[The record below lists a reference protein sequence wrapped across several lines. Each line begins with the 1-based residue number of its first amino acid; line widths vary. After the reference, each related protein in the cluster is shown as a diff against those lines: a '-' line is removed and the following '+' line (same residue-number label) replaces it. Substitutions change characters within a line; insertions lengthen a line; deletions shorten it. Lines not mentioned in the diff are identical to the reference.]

1 MNIEIYSLG
10 TIEKAAIELKPFTV
24 FIGENSTG
32 KTWTAYTLSAILGS
46 IGYENYLKTYLD
58 GKIQPTYLPL
68 DEAIKQVLD
77 EGYVQ
82 MDVVQFVKD
91 YTEIY
96 VNDVACFAKNW
107 MPKFMNTKRAT
118 FDNLW
123 IHFDFSPELKTA
135 LVNKIIATP
144 VVSKSSIGNKE
155 DSLNVVKEAGESI
168 LYLYSEGEILNKLP
182 RRMIQEFC
190 LRQLFDILRKNL
202 YSEVHVFPTERIDFK
217 LQPEGAFKGLF
228 QEGQVEQVFLPF
240 GKRTIMVS
248 PKQRQKEIDK
258 TPQISEYVQLAEYL
272 ETEILG
278 GCVDFDDSK
287 RGNELVFQMEGGTKL
302 ELSISSS
309 MVKELAP
316 LVLYLRYLAKKN
328 DWIIIDEPEMNLH
341 PTVQVKLTEFLAIL
355 VNAGL
360 HVLITTHSPYIVDHL
375 ANLMQAAQYENK
387 EDIKELFYLEKIDA
401 FIPQEQVSIFL
412 FENGT
417 TRNLID
423 EKGTVDWKTF
433 SQVCSDISGIFPQL
447 MTTTD

>member
-1 MNIEIYSLG
+1 MKIEIYSLG
-10 TIEKAAIELKPFTV
+10 AIEKATIELKPFTV

-46 IGYENYLKTYLD
+46 IGYEHYLKTYLD

-68 DEAIKQVLD
+68 DEAIKQLLD

-82 MDVVQFVKD
+82 MDIVQFVKD

-123 IHFDFSPELKTA
+123 IHFDFSPEFKTA
-135 LVNKIIATP
+135 LVNKIIATS

-155 DSLNVVKEAGESI
+155 DSLNVVKEAEEST
-168 LYLYSEGEILNKLP
+168 LYLYSEGDILNKLP
-182 RRMIQEFC
+182 RRMIQEFF

-228 QEGQVEQVFLPF
+228 QEGKVEHVFLPF
-240 GKRTIMVS
+240 AQRTIMVS
-248 PKQRQKEIDK
+248 PKQRLEEIDK
-258 TPQISEYVQLAEYL
+258 TPKISEYVQLAEYL
-272 ETEILG
+272 ETEILEG
-278 GCVDFDDSK
+278 RVDFDDSK
-287 RGNELVFQMEGGTKL
+287 QSNELVFQMEDGAKL
-302 ELSISSS
+302 ELTISSS

-316 LVLYLRYLAKKN
+316 LVLYLRYLAKQS

-341 PTVQVKLTEFLAIL
+341 PTVQIKLTEFLALL

-387 EDIKELFYLEKIDA
+387 EDIKELFYLEQTDA
-401 FIPQEQVSIFL
+401 FIPQEQVSIAL

-417 TRNLID
+417 TTNLID
-423 EKGTVDWKTF
+423 EKGSVDWSTF
-433 SQVCSDISGIFPQL
+433 SHVCSDIAGIFPQL
-447 MTTTD
+447 ITTD

>member
-1 MNIEIYSLG
+1 
-10 TIEKAAIELKPFTV
+10 
-24 FIGENSTG
+24 
-32 KTWTAYTLSAILGS
+32 
-46 IGYENYLKTYLD
+46 
-58 GKIQPTYLPL
+58 
-68 DEAIKQVLD
+68 
-77 EGYVQ
+77 
-82 MDVVQFVKD
+82 
-91 YTEIY
+91 
-96 VNDVACFAKNW
+96 
-107 MPKFMNTKRAT
+107 
-118 FDNLW
+118 
-123 IHFDFSPELKTA
+123 
-135 LVNKIIATP
+135 
-144 VVSKSSIGNKE
+144 
-155 DSLNVVKEAGESI
+155 
-168 LYLYSEGEILNKLP
+168 
-182 RRMIQEFC
+182 
-190 LRQLFDILRKNL
+190 
-202 YSEVHVFPTERIDFK
+202 
-217 LQPEGAFKGLF
+217 
-228 QEGQVEQVFLPF
+228 
-240 GKRTIMVS
+240 MVS